1 MRGLAIYASLLATTL
16 VAHAADP
23 LPILD
28 NEVRQETR
36 DGSIVNN
43 AVPSVDASANIHAT
57 PLVSAPEILFSARVA
72 DEIKT
77 IIAGARQPHMM
88 AKLSRHEWEAL
99 SGYYA
104 RRDGAPLWL
113 GGDGLAD
120 RTKLLIDRLA
130 RADEDALEP
139 RDYPLP
145 DLKSVG
151 NDARVAA
158 EADLALSAAAFAYAR
173 DARGG
178 RIDLARLSKLI
189 TPQLDIPD
197 VAAVLS
203 DLAGSSNADLT
214 LAAYN
219 PQHPDYRR
227 LKEKLAELRET
238 TGSLGDHAASPARLR
253 TTTAMV
259 SGVPATPIDLIVN
272 MERWRWVPRDL
283 GARHIE
289 ANLPEFMVR
298 VIDQGRVIHEARAIV
313 GKPATPTPLFSARM
327 QYLIVNP
334 SWYVPY
340 SIIKNEILP
349 KLAEDPDY
357 AAHSGY
363 EILKDGQTLSV
374 RQPPGERN
382 ALGLVKFMFP
392 NQHAVYLHD
401 TPNRK
406 LFSETERS
414 FSHGCVRVAD
424 PFSLAGIVLSDPKFT
439 TESLKDMI
447 GKGERMIRLHDPLP
461 VHLVYF
467 TVVPNEGG
475 ELQRFGDVYG
485 YDQAVAAALGLSPHR
500 AVATLR

>member
-1 MRGLAIYASLLATTL
+1 
-16 VAHAADP
+16 
-23 LPILD
+23 
-28 NEVRQETR
+28 
-36 DGSIVNN
+36 
-43 AVPSVDASANIHAT
+43 
-57 PLVSAPEILFSARVA
+57 
-72 DEIKT
+72 
-77 IIAGARQPHMM
+77 
-88 AKLSRHEWEAL
+88 
-99 SGYYA
+99 
-104 RRDGAPLWL
+104 
-113 GGDGLAD
+113 
-120 RTKLLIDRLA
+120 
-130 RADEDALEP
+130 
-139 RDYPLP
+139 
-145 DLKSVG
+145 
-151 NDARVAA
+151 
-158 EADLALSAAAFAYAR
+158 
-173 DARGG
+173 
-178 RIDLARLSKLI
+178 
-189 TPQLDIPD
+189 
-197 VAAVLS
+197 
-203 DLAGSSNADLT
+203 
-214 LAAYN
+214 
-219 PQHPDYRR
+219 
-227 LKEKLAELRET
+227 
-238 TGSLGDHAASPARLR
+238 
-253 TTTAMV
+253 
-259 SGVPATPIDLIVN
+259 
-272 MERWRWVPRDL
+272 
-283 GARHIE
+283 
-289 ANLPEFMVR
+289 
-298 VIDQGRVIHEARAIV
+298 
-313 GKPATPTPLFSARM
+313 M

-363 EILKDGQTLSV
+363 EIVKDGQTLSV

-439 TESLKDMI
+439 PESLTDMI

-461 VHLVYF
+461 VHLIYF